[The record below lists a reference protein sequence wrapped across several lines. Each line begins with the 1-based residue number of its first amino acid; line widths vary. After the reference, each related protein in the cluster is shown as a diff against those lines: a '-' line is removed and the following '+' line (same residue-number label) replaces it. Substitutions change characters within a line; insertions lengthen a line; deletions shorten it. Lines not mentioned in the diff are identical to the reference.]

1 MPRSE
6 HEVGRDQR
14 ARACASPQPSSLAA
28 KPDNATCSQLVSAH
42 NPTTDNSERWLVV
55 AEDTG
60 SEASHDTVQVH
71 ARVPSGAGR
80 DWYRCRRDEHR
91 TAARLR
97 AHAKGTPKRSWPR
110 AVGGRSFGK
119 ELKGSSQKESEW
131 ARGVVM
137 ADGGNAPLC
146 HARPSGL
153 PPPPPSRPRT
163 TTPFPNHINTPHTTL
178 VASIHS
184 QRSQYESV
192 VPSFG

>member
-97 AHAKGTPKRSWPR
+97 AHARCTPKRSWKR
-110 AVGGRSFGK
+110 AVG
-119 ELKGSSQKESEW
+119 SSEKESER

-137 ADGGNAPLC
+137 ADGGNAPLG

-153 PPPPPSRPRT
+153 PPLLPHVPAQPPLSQT
-163 TTPFPNHINTPHTTL
+163 T
-178 VASIHS
+178 
-184 QRSQYESV
+184 
-192 VPSFG
+192 

>member
-97 AHAKGTPKRSWPR
+97 AHARGAPQEIVAARCWWKFWGIERKQP
-110 AVGGRSFGK
+110 
-119 ELKGSSQKESEW
+119 KESEW

-137 ADGGNAPLC
+137 ADGGNAPLG